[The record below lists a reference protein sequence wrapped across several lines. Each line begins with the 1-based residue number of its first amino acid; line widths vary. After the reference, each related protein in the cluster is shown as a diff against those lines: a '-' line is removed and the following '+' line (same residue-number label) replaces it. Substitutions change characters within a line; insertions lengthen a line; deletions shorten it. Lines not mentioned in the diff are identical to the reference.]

1 MAVSGWGRNRVPGD
15 RRGDDCPKLRRQDAS
30 PAWDA
35 AVPYYRNEEYYLI
48 TEQEIA
54 QAARQLMENQWL
66 TTRDRYGCAS
76 RLGQG
81 SMVSVNVW

>member
-1 MAVSGWGRNRVPGD
+1 V
-15 RRGDDCPKLRRQDAS
+15 
-30 PAWDA
+30 DA

-66 TTRDRYGCAS
+66 
-76 RLGQG
+76 
-81 SMVSVNVW
+81 